1 MSSDVTTNGRPVA
14 DTRRREDDTETLL
27 RLDGLTKH
35 FAEGDTWMNRLRPD
49 KTVKTVRAVE
59 GVDLELSQ
67 GEIVGLVG
75 ESGCGKS
82 TLARTLLHLLDPTSG
97 SVYYRGD
104 DITEYSSSQLR
115 EFRSEAQMIY
125 QDPFAS
131 LNPRYTVRR
140 TLTEP
145 MSVHDI
151 GESKRDRVRRAVELL
166 ERVGLGE
173 EHLDRHPH
181 EFSGGQ
187 RQRVAIARAL
197 AVEPNLLVADEP
209 TSALDVSVQAQILNL
224 IFELQREM
232 NLTVLFITHDLSVV
246 RRICD
251 RVAVMYL
258 GEIVEIAPTKPLF
271 DAPEHPYTQALM
283 SSIPIPNPDAV
294 RDRIPL
300 EGDVPTPIDPPSGCS
315 FHPRCP
321 KVIPPENWEWEHD
334 AWRRFLRFKTRLA
347 NGAIQPAAMRKELES
362 LGEPATDEAVID
374 ALYDEHVGGW
384 SATDLAV
391 DDDGTTDDTDGTK
404 LLPDDVESLVRDSLA
419 TLVDGRKAAA
429 VEALDERYT
438 SVCATTEPRRIE
450 TADGHITVC
459 HLYDDGLPGTP
470 EGASERVLASETAT
484 RTEDD

>member
-1 MSSDVTTNGRPVA
+1 MSSDVTMNGRPVS
-14 DTRRREDDTETLL
+14 DTSQPDSDTLL

-35 FAEGDTWMNRLRPD
+35 FAEGNTWINRLRPD

-97 SVYYRGD
+97 SIYYKGE

-151 GESKRDRVRRAVELL
+151 GDSKRDRVRRAVELL

-258 GEIVEIAPTKPLF
+258 GEIAEIAPTKPLF

-294 RDRIPL
+294 RERIPL

-321 KVIPPENWEWEHD
+321 KVIPPDNWEWEHD
-334 AWRRFLRFKTRLA
+334 TWRRFLRFKTRLA

-362 LGEPATDEAVID
+362 LQESATDAAVID

-384 SATDLAV
+384 SATDLTSNG
-391 DDDGTTDDTDGTK
+391 DSTTDDADGAE
-404 LLPDDVESLVRDSLA
+404 LLPDEVETLVRDALA
-419 TLVDGRKAAA
+419 MLVDGRTDAA
-429 VEALDERYT
+429 VEALDDRYT

-450 TADGHITVC
+450 TADDHITVC
-459 HLYDDGLPGTP
+459 HRYDDDLPGTP
-470 EGASERVLASETAT
+470 ESANERVIANETPT
-484 RTEDD
+484 QPEDE

>member
-1 MSSDVTTNGRPVA
+1 MDGSTATDGSTTSE
-14 DTRRREDDTETLL
+14 REPLL
-27 RLDGLTKH
+27 RVEGLKKH
-35 FAEGDTWMNRLRPD
+35 FSEGDTLLNRLRPD
-49 KTVKTVRAVE
+49 KTVKTVRAVD
-59 GVDLELSQ
+59 GVDLRLSR

-82 TLARTLLHLLDPTSG
+82 TLARTLLHLLDPTDG
-97 SVYYRGD
+97 SVYYDGE

-115 EFRSEAQMIY
+115 AFRSEAQMIY

-151 GESKRDRVRRAVELL
+151 GDSKADRVRRAVELL

-197 AVEPNLLVADEP
+197 AVEPTLLVADEP

-224 IFELQREM
+224 LFELQREM
-232 NLTVLFITHDLSVV
+232 ELTVLFITHDLSVV

-258 GEIVEIAPTKPLF
+258 GEVAEVAPTRALF
-271 DAPEHPYTQALM
+271 GAPEHPYTQALM
-283 SSIPIPNPDAV
+283 SSIPVPNPNAV
-294 RDRIPL
+294 RERIPL

-321 KVIPPENWEWEHD
+321 KVIAPENWRWSHD
-334 AWRRFLRFKTRLA
+334 AWRRFLRFETRMT
-347 NGAIQPAAMRKELES
+347 NGTVQPDAMRTELES
-362 LGEPATDEAVID
+362 LEESVTDDDVID
-374 ALYDEHVGGW
+374 ALYEEHVGGW
-384 SATDLAV
+384 SATDVTVAA
-391 DDDGTTDDTDGTK
+391 DETETETAAE
-404 LLPDDVESLVRDSLA
+404 LLPQPVETLVRDSLT
-419 TLVDGRKAAA
+419 TLVDGDREAA
-429 VEALDERYT
+429 VRALDDEYT
-438 SVCATTEPRRIE
+438 SICATAEPE
-450 TADGHITVC
+450 TVQTAAEHQTVC
-459 HLYDDGLPGTP
+459 HLYDDEVPGSP
-470 EGASERVLASETAT
+470 DGASEQVLAGETPT
-484 RTEDD
+484 RAEDD

>member
-14 DTRRREDDTETLL
+14 DTRQEADRGETLL
-27 RLDGLTKH
+27 RLEGLTKH
-35 FAEGDTWMNRLRPD
+35 FAEGDTWLNRLRPD
-49 KTVKTVRAVE
+49 KRVKTVRAVE
-59 GVDLELSQ
+59 GVDLELAQ

-97 SVYYRGD
+97 SVYYRGE

-115 EFRSEAQMIY
+115 AFRSEAQMIY

-145 MSVHDI
+145 MAVHDI
-151 GESKRDRVRRAVELL
+151 GESKRDRARRAVELL

-187 RQRVAIARAL
+187 RQRIAIARAL
-197 AVEPNLLVADEP
+197 AVKPSLLVADEP

-258 GEIVEIAPTKPLF
+258 GEIAEIAPTKPLF

-283 SSIPIPNPDAV
+283 SSIPIPNPDVV
-294 RDRIPL
+294 RERIPL

-321 KVIPPENWEWEHD
+321 KVIPPESWEWEHD
-334 AWRRFLRFKTRLA
+334 AWRRLLRFKTRLA
-347 NGAIQPAAMRKELES
+347 NGTIQPGAMRKELES
-362 LGEPATDEAVID
+362 LGETANDEAVID

-384 SATDLAV
+384 SATDLDSDADGSGT
-391 DDDGTTDDTDGTK
+391 DDDETD
-404 LLPDDVESLVRDSLA
+404 LLPDEVETLVRDAL
-419 TLVDGRKAAA
+419 TMLVDGRRDVA
-429 VEALDERYT
+429 VDALDEEYQ
-438 SVCATTEPRRIE
+438 SVCATTEPGRIE
-450 TADGHITVC
+450 TADGHVTVC
-459 HLYDDGLPGTP
+459 HRYDDEMPGA
-470 EGASERVLASETAT
+470 EERSERVVTGETTT
-484 RTEDD
+484 RTEND